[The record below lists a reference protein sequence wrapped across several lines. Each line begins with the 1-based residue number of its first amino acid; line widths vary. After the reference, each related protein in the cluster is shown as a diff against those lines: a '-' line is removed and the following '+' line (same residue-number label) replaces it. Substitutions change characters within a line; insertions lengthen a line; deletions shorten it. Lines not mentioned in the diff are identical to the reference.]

1 MSSEERVHP
10 TLNAMEREMIVIETE
25 LITLSRF
32 FKPTTESHNKIL
44 ISINTFIQLKDKN
57 DKYCYYNL
65 RNQAKLRI
73 V

>member
-1 MSSEERVHP
+1 MSAEERVHP
-10 TLNAMEREMIVIETE
+10 TLNAMEREMTVIETE

-32 FKPTTESHNKIL
+32 FKPTTESHNRIL

>member
-1 MSSEERVHP
+1 MSAEERVHP
-10 TLNAMEREMIVIETE
+10 TLNAMEREMTIIETE

-32 FKPTTESHNKIL
+32 FKPTTESHNRIL